1 MIVQSNGYEKPVTA
15 PDIKFGISGLKIRL
29 LACQTFRWVV
39 MLLGTADACW
49 MLAKLALNTRGWA
62 RTAVKSIP
70 KQKQYVKVY
79 DCALYKHFKNEK

>member
-1 MIVQSNGYEKPVTA
+1 MIVQSNGYEKSVTA
-15 PDIKFGISGLKIRL
+15 PDTKFGISGLKAFSL
-29 LACQTFRWVV
+29 PNVRWVV
-39 MLLGTADACW
+39 MLLGTADACC